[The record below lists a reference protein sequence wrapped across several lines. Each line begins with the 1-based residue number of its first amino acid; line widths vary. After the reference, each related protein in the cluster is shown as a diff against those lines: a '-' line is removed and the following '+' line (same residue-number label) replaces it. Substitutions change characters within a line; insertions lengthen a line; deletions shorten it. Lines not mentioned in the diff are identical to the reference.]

1 MRKLKIRK
9 NYKISK
15 ILLGALFLV
24 FFLTFIL
31 FKIYSDNISPKII
44 GIANLKLKRFTES
57 FLSNNIGY
65 DILNSDVID
74 DILVV
79 NKNSDGEILYVD
91 YDLDHAYQALDVV
104 TTTLNDLLI
113 DLEDGLITNNT
124 DSDIFS
130 SKYGLVMKLPLLG
143 GSNSAFLANL
153 GPKIY
158 FKINFVGSLL
168 TNIKSKIVNYGMNNA
183 LVELYVTIKIS
194 EEIIAPFVNGEQ
206 LIEYDVLIAS
216 KVINGRVP
224 EFYGGTILGESN
236 LLSIPIE

>member
-1 MRKLKIRK
+1 M
-9 NYKISK
+9 
-15 ILLGALFLV
+15 
-24 FFLTFIL
+24 
-31 FKIYSDNISPKII
+31 
-44 GIANLKLKRFTES
+44 
-57 FLSNNIGY
+57 
-65 DILNSDVID
+65 NSDVID

-91 YDLDHAYQALDVV
+91 YDLDQAYQALDVV

>member
-15 ILLGALFLV
+15 ILLGVLFLV

-44 GIANLKLKRFTES
+44 EIANLKLKRFTES

-91 YDLDHAYQALDVV
+91 YDLDQAYQALDVV

-143 GSNSAFLANL
+143 GANSAFLANL